1 MSRAGLPRR
10 LAAGMAILTMLCCGG
25 AAAAQTDGG
34 GPSTIVRLGA
44 DSNARACADFAA
56 ALDRT
61 DGAIAR
67 CSRALREEAGNR
79 ANQIITYIN
88 RGNLRLARAEY
99 DLAITDFDAAIRLE
113 PTNAE
118 AQLNKGVALIALER
132 FGPAIVTLTEA
143 VSLGVQEPHKAYY
156 NRAIAR
162 EALGDYRGALEDY
175 STALAIR
182 PDWGLADAEM
192 QRLAR
197 RRQEQL
203 AEHLTEPSAPN

>member
-1 MSRAGLPRR
+1 MV
-10 LAAGMAILTMLCCGG
+10 CCGG

-34 GPSTIVRLGA
+34 GPNTIIRLGA
-44 DSNARACADFAA
+44 DSHARACADYAA
-56 ALDRT
+56 ALDRS

-67 CSRALREEAGNR
+67 CNRALREETGNR
-79 ANQIITYIN
+79 PNLIITYIN
-88 RGNLRLARAEY
+88 RGNLRLARGEY
-99 DLAITDFDAAIRLE
+99 EQAITDFDAAIRLE

-118 AQLNKGVALIALER
+118 AQLNKGVGLIAMEQ
-132 FGPAIVTLTEA
+132 FGPAIVALTEA
-143 VSLGVQEPHKAYY
+143 VSRGVQEPHKAYY
-156 NRAIAR
+156 NRAVAR

-203 AEHLTEPSAPN
+203 AEHLSDSAPN